1 MILLHFV
8 HNYCTNS
15 LEASKSFTG
24 SNYRLVIQ
32 FILVTT
38 PKNEDEF
45 DWTSV
50 EAISI
55 PLFSSLSFL
64 SFRET
69 WREMNTT
76 HINLSLAINPISLSR
91 SSKNCDETNLCSL
104 TKWWSGRRDLRTR
117 GTEIEIFSRSK
128 PDSVSRLLFDSMFT
142 FAVLHGFRFF
152 FDGREFSRLFFHLL
166 MRSIIILHG
175 VKLIG
180 SDGNNFFIFTRV
192 HWRFFLERDFRE
204 FKNLRDSFR
213 EFCFWSH
220 WKMDSRRI

>member
-104 TKWWSGRRDLRTR
+104 TKWWSGA
-117 GTEIEIFSRSK
+117 GGEICERAERKSRYFRVPNRIPCLDNFSIQCLPSPCYMAFVFFSMEGNFLDCFFISWCARLSFCTGWSWLDRMEIIFSFLRACIG
-128 PDSVSRLLFDSMFT
+128 V
-142 FAVLHGFRFF
+142 FF
-152 FDGREFSRLFFHLL
+152 
-166 MRSIIILHG
+166 
-175 VKLIG
+175 
-180 SDGNNFFIFTRV
+180 
-192 HWRFFLERDFRE
+192 
-204 FKNLRDSFR
+204 
-213 EFCFWSH
+213 
-220 WKMDSRRI
+220 